1 MNIEKFIAGAW
12 QKGYEYSYF
21 LPNTINHPWNI
32 SDSKIQ
38 RQLEKVSLKLGELN
52 SFAKF
57 IPNIELFIQSYV
69 MKEAVTSSRIEGTKT
84 NIEEAFTEVSNIE
97 PEHRNDWNETI
108 QYREALNFAVDELK
122 NLPISNRLFKKV
134 HEILL
139 SQVRGKNKSP
149 GEFRRSQNWIGG
161 ARLKDAIFVPPSAEH
176 IGSLMSDIEKFLHN
190 DEVSVPYLI
199 KIAIAHYQFE
209 TIHPF
214 LDGNGR
220 TGRLMIPLYL
230 VSVGILDKPLL
241 YISDFFEKNKGMY
254 YEQLTLVREK
264 NDLVGWV
271 LFFLQA
277 VETTAIEAVDSLRE
291 IMALKETIS
300 IEKISKLGRKVPSAL
315 KLLDI
320 LFQKPVISAQMV
332 SQRVGLTPKA
342 ANGLIADFVRLEIL
356 KETTGNKRNRSFV
369 FSQYLEILSK

>member
-1 MNIEKFIAGAW
+1 MNIEKFIAGTW

-32 SDSKIQ
+32 SDLKIQ
-38 RQLEKVSLKLGELN
+38 RKLEYVSLKLGELN

-57 IPNIELFIQSYV
+57 IPNIDLFIQSYV

-84 NIEEAFTEVSNIE
+84 NIEDAFTEVINIE

-108 QYREALNFAVDELK
+108 QYREALNYAVDELK
-122 NLPISNRLFKKV
+122 NLPISNRLFKEV

-149 GEFRRSQNWIGG
+149 GEFRKSQNWIGG

-190 DEVSVPYLI
+190 EEVSVPYFI

-241 YISDFFEKNKGMY
+241 YISDFFEKNKGVY
-254 YEQLTLVREK
+254 YEKLTLVRDK
-264 NDLVGWV
+264 NDLVGWI

-277 VETTAIEAVDSLRE
+277 METTAIEAVDSLRE
-291 IMALKETIS
+291 IMTLKEKITS
-300 IEKISKLGRKVPSAL
+300 EKISKLGRKVPSAL
-315 KLLDI
+315 KLLDV

-332 SQRVGLTPKA
+332 SIRVGLTPKA
-342 ANGLIADFVRLEIL
+342 ANSLIADFVRLEIL

-369 FSQYLEILSK
+369 FKQYLEILSK

>member
-1 MNIEKFIAGAW
+1 MNIEKFIAGKW

-21 LPNTINHPWNI
+21 LPNTINHLWNI

-38 RQLEKVSLKLGELN
+38 RKLEYVSLKLGELN

-84 NIEEAFTEVSNIE
+84 NIEEAFTEVNNIE

-108 QYREALNFAVDELK
+108 QYREALNFAVEELK
-122 NLPISNRLFKKV
+122 NLPISNRLFKEV

-161 ARLKDAIFVPPSAEH
+161 VRLKDAIFVPPSAEH
-176 IGSLMSDIEKFLHN
+176 ISSLMSDIEKFLHN
-190 DEVSVPYLI
+190 EELSVPYLI

-241 YISDFFEKNKGMY
+241 YISDFFEKNKSLY
-254 YEQLTLVREK
+254 YEKLTQVRDK
-264 NDLVGWV
+264 NDLIGWI

-277 VETTAIEAVDSLRE
+277 IETTAIEAVDSLRE

-300 IEKISKLGRKVPSAL
+300 IEKISKLGRKVPSAI

-342 ANGLIADFVRLEIL
+342 ANNLIADFVRLEIL
-356 KETTGNKRNRSFV
+356 KETTGNKRNRSFI
-369 FSQYLEILSK
+369 FEQYLEILSK